1 VPRTPAVPAQ
11 GISSSP
17 SSRPASRG
25 GAALALL
32 FALAAPAVGQD
43 FQVVVHPGQP
53 KELTVAQVSRLFLKK
68 ELRWPDGTLAKPVV
82 LSEDQLREAFCRRVH
97 RKSATALH
105 AYWNQM
111 IFSGQEVPPPER
123 RTAGEILEYVRTTP
137 GAIGFVPDH
146 VAPTGVQVVVLKK
159 D

>member
-1 VPRTPAVPAQ
+1 M
-11 GISSSP
+11 
-17 SSRPASRG
+17 
-25 GAALALL
+25 ALL
-32 FALAAPAVGQD
+32 VVLAAPAVAQD
-43 FQVVVHPGQP
+43 FQVIVHPGQA
-53 KELTVAQVSRLFLKK
+53 KELTVAQVSRIFLKK

-82 LSEDQLREAFCRRVH
+82 LADETLREAFCRLVH
-97 RKSATALH
+97 KKSATALH

-123 RTAGEILEYVRTTP
+123 RTPSEILEYVRATP

-146 VAPTGVQVVVLKK
+146 VAPAGVRVVVLKK